1 MRALSAYPFGSP
13 DASNEASAPSPFI
26 PVDRPPDEA
35 RAISGD
41 VNPDVR
47 VLVGRM
53 GAGKTRCLVEVRKHL
68 EAEGACE
75 LTPIEFDLPSLTYV
89 TRLAE
94 DLAVEPVERAEV
106 WRKIWRRAI
115 VRAALSHVMPRTQSR
130 HAAAELVVDH
140 LDGVDRC
147 LIPDAGLPRSIYADF
162 GGILRDHAPVSQLR
176 AFLDNPGWDRV
187 EYLFEEL
194 IRQRDTP
201 LCFFLDSGEEDSSHA
216 PRYWLWCQLG
226 LVREV
231 LHVTQNERLEDKL
244 RIFVAIRDQTW
255 AELGK
260 AGRPLLYEQHPRVRQ
275 LRWGPR
281 SAARFLAEKI
291 RQLPDEYLLAKRTGS
306 DDPQSLVSTWLGA
319 DAVSNG
325 RGPRVTEPIT
335 VYLLRHT
342 RLIPRDIV
350 SVGNLLTLEVL
361 AARRRGDREV
371 PERCIQNAVSE
382 SARLSANEELHA
394 CALEII
400 AHQLASA
407 RNAADRRRTVPDED
421 AASRILETLK
431 ELLARCEEDVV
442 AREKLSEIDTA
453 ATERLGAPGSLG
465 DMLWRRGL
473 IGWSVD
479 KTGPYTFRVNGA
491 VALPPSNRAG
501 FVALHPCL
509 VDELG
514 LEPAGESVVVPFVET
529 ELT

>member
-1 MRALSAYPFGSP
+1 MRPLSAYPFGSP

-26 PVDRPPDEA
+26 RFERPPDEA

-68 EAEGACE
+68 EAERACE
-75 LTPIEFDLPSLTYV
+75 LTPIDFDLPSLTYV

-115 VRAALSHVMPRTQSR
+115 VRAALSHVMPRTQGR
-130 HAAAELVVDH
+130 HSAAELPVDY
-140 LDGVDRC
+140 LEGVDRR
-147 LIPDAGLPRSIYADF
+147 LIPDPGLPRSIYADF
-162 GGILRDHAPVSQLR
+162 GAILRDHAPVAQLR
-176 AFLDNPGWDRV
+176 TFLDNPGWERV

-194 IRQRDTP
+194 IRQRETP
-201 LCFFLDSGEEDSSHA
+201 LCFFLDSGEEESSHA

-226 LVREV
+226 LVKEV

-255 AELGK
+255 AELAK
-260 AGRPLLYEQHPRVRQ
+260 TGRPLMYEQHPRVRQ
-275 LRWGPR
+275 LHWGPR

-291 RQLPDEYLLAKRTGS
+291 RQLPDDYLLAERTDS
-306 DDPQSLVSTWLGA
+306 DDPQSLVSAWLGVKA
-319 DAVSNG
+319 ISNG
-325 RGPRVTEPIT
+325 RGPRVAEPIT

-361 AARRRGDREV
+361 AARGRRDAKV
-371 PERCIQNAVSE
+371 PERCIQNAVSDA
-382 SARLSANEELHA
+382 ARLSANEELHA

-400 AHQLASA
+400 AQQLAAA

-421 AASRILETLK
+421 AASRILEAMK
-431 ELLARCEEDVV
+431 DLLGRCEEDVI
-442 AREKLSEIDTA
+442 AREKLSEIDEEA
-453 ATERLGAPGSLG
+453 AERLGASSSLA

-473 IGWSVD
+473 VGWSVD
-479 KTGPYTFRVNGA
+479 RNGPYMFRVNGSA
-491 VALPPSNRAG
+491 SLPPPNRAE
-501 FVALHPCL
+501 FAALHPCL
-509 VDELG
+509 VDELA
-514 LEPAGESVVVPFVET
+514 LEPAGDNVVVPFVET